1 MSAEERKKIL
11 QMVADGKITAEQAAS
26 LMKALDE
33 DPSPSEV
40 EVIEPETPSGFEG
53 DVLTGEAVS
62 KQTESSSTADF
73 ERVKA
78 RARQFAMI
86 PLWIG
91 VLIAVFSSWGI
102 YSIQQNAGMNFWFYC
117 LLFPLFLGVLLI
129 VIGAGGQGSHWLYVN
144 VDRHNA
150 EDGPRNIT
158 LGFPLPLGLTSWF
171 LKTFGNNIEG
181 LRKTNVDDI
190 IQILDATQKSGEPFI
205 VNVQDDEDGE
215 HVQVYIG

>member
-26 LMKALDE
+26 LMKALE
-33 DPSPSEV
+33 EEATPSEI
-40 EVIEPETPSGFEG
+40 EVLEPEP
-53 DVLTGEAVS
+53 
-62 KQTESSSTADF
+62 SSSSEGSEAASASEF
-73 ERVKA
+73 EEVKA

-91 VLIAVFSSWGI
+91 VLIAVLSSWGI
-102 YSIQQNAGMNFWFYC
+102 YSIQQNVGMNFWFYC

-144 VDRHNA
+144 VDRRYA
-150 EDGPRNIT
+150 QDGPRNIT
-158 LGFPLPLGLTSWF
+158 LGFPLPLTLTSWF
-171 LKTFGNNIEG
+171 LRVFGHNIQG
-181 LRKTNVDDI
+181 LRNTNVDDI
-190 IQILDATQKSGEPFI
+190 IQILEATKKSGEPFI